1 MDIDKLKQI
10 IEAALMVSEAP
21 LSRKQLLGLFAA
33 EGVDAEALDAALGAL
48 AADYDG
54 RGVELVEVASGFRF
68 QARTALADY
77 VNRVFEERPPRYSR
91 ALLETLAIIAYRQ
104 PVTRGEIEAIRGVAV
119 STNIIRQLTEREW
132 IRVAGHRDV
141 PGRPAVYATTPAFLD
156 YFNLKSVTDLPALP
170 EIRDIPDVAPDLFGE
185 EDGKTA
191 QAQKADAAETGV
203 AAPETGE
210 TDSDGAT
217 DPERTTDPM
226 PQSGFDAGAQ
236 DGEVDMPARGAGEAG
251 GGPASVQAHPLPH
264 SSALDRVP
272 VADVVAGGSDADV
285 DSARQAPTPEASRN
299 AVDGEA
305 GDGPPGQ
312 DLVLARGGE
321 R

>member
-1 MDIDKLKQI
+1 MDIDRLKQI

-21 LSRKQLLGLFAA
+21 MSRKQMLGLFAA
-33 EGVDAEALDAALGAL
+33 EGVDADALDAALEAL
-48 AADYDG
+48 AADYET

-170 EIRDIPDVAPDLFGE
+170 EIRDIPDVAPDLFG
-185 EDGKTA
+185 DGGDAAA
-191 QAQKADAAETGV
+191 QAQNADTAETEA
-203 AAPETGE
+203 AAPEVLE
-210 TDSDGAT
+210 TDTDGDSA
-217 DPERTTDPM
+217 PASQRGRE
-226 PQSGFDAGAQ
+226 A
-236 DGEVDMPARGAGEAG
+236 GEVDLPAPNAGAS
-251 GGPASVQAHPLPH
+251 GPGLASAQAQPQPLPRAG
-264 SSALDRVP
+264 ALDSVP
-272 VADVVAGGSDADV
+272 VAEVVADGEGPEV
-285 DSARQAPTPEASRN
+285 DT
-299 AVDGEA
+299 DGEA
-305 GDGPPGQ
+305 PAPETSRSAVDSEGADGPSGQ
-312 DLVLARGGE
+312 DVLLARGVE